1 MWGRS
6 LELSL
11 VSASEKDIQDDED
24 KNEGGKADSDAV
36 VLSFRL
42 YERHVLY
49 TERSAFRFHFLTTDN
64 TYLMDA

>member
-6 LELSL
+6 LELPL

-36 VLSFRL
+36 VLSVRL
-42 YERHVLY
+42 YKRHVLY
-49 TERSAFRFHFLTTDN
+49 TERSGFRFHFLITDN
-64 TYLMDA
+64 TDLMDA